1 MAFNVNLPADTTAP
15 AEVRENF
22 RALKEDKI
30 VAADTANTADK
41 LATVRTIA
49 LTGDATGS
57 ASFDGSADVSISVD
71 VTSADSAGKLETAH
85 TINGIPFDG
94 TADITITAKADGGN
108 ADTVGGKTVDEII
121 SAGLPIGSII
131 LWSGSIST
139 IPTNW
144 QLCNGTNGTPDLR
157 NRFAVGAGSSYGVG
171 ATGGEVNH
179 TLTIAEIPSHNH
191 AVTLNGNNDS
201 QGTYTVGGTSFS
213 TTGTAYTNFAGDSGA
228 HNNMPPYYALA
239 YIQKIA

>member
-71 VTSADSAGKLETAH
+71 VTSADSAGKLEMAH
-85 TINGIPFDG
+85 TINGVAFDG
-94 TADITITAKADGGN
+94 TKDITIVAKADGGN
-108 ADTVGGKTVDEII
+108 ADTVGGKTVDQLI
-121 SAGLPIGSII
+121 STALPIGAII
-131 LWSGSIST
+131 LWAGSTST
-139 IPTNW
+139 IPSNW
-144 QLCNGTNGTPDLR
+144 QLCNGSNGTPDLR
-157 NRFAVGAGSSYGVG
+157 NRFVIGAGDSYGVG
-171 ATGGEVNH
+171 ATGGEATH
-179 TLTIAEIPSHNH
+179 TLSITEMPSHNH
-191 AVTLNGNNDS
+191 NFPVDTSLTSIDNISGGIGAENVKSVTTSYTGGN
-201 QGTYTVGGTSFS
+201 QP
-213 TTGTAYTNFAGDSGA
+213 